1 MGATKPARLD
11 LRSSRLRS
19 PAIISFA
26 RGRPSSLTDGG
37 RVFTIR
43 EVIRG
48 NTFHLSLRN
57 DEDIVTVAIKKIE
70 NDVAAA
76 VSEAMDLASYRD
88 FLPKSSPVFLKVNL
102 GWDLFLPG
110 SVTNPAVFE
119 AVVRKLKGHTAHLAV
134 VESDQVLE
142 NVEKAY
148 AKSRISEIARSQGI
162 SWINLSRQKLV
173 MKAIPENR
181 IIKNVPIPEI
191 LTQGTILTLPVMK
204 THNKSAVTLSLK
216 NQWGCIPKM
225 RHMYHLVLN
234 EAIADVNVALGV
246 KFAVID
252 GTIGMEGNAP
262 KTGIPREV
270 GIVGAG
276 NDLVEI
282 DSVFARLMGLDPLTI
297 SHIVEAERRGLGK
310 IGTGW
315 VGDRLD
321 PIRPF
326 LPARHNIVSRW
337 ELFLRKSILSRLIF
351 SPPIFLFMLL
361 GSKLYYYSFDLTR
374 GRRIRKA
381 FLTHPL
387 YGPYF
392 RKAEGRG
399 GATERNGAD
408 VHRDQG

>member
-1 MGATKPARLD
+1 MILPSLPCYS
-11 LRSSRLRS
+11 LRLRS
-19 PAIISFA
+19 PPIISFA
-26 RGRPSSLTDGG
+26 QHRPSSLTDDGG
-37 RVFTIR
+37 VFTIR
-43 EVIRG
+43 EAIRG
-48 NTFHLSLRN
+48 ETSQLPYRDNEN
-57 DEDIVTVAIKKIE
+57 IVTVAIKKIDK
-70 NDVAAA
+70 DVAAA

-88 FLPKSSPVFLKVNL
+88 FIPKSSPLFLKVNL

-119 AVVRKLKGHTAHLAV
+119 AVVKKLKGHGAPLCV

-148 AKSRISEIARSQGI
+148 GKSRISEIARRHGI
-162 SWINLSRQKLV
+162 SWINLSRQKLI
-173 MKAIPENR
+173 MKSIPENR
-181 IIKNVPIPEI
+181 IIKNVTIPEI

-225 RHMYHLVLN
+225 RHMYHLVLD

-246 KFAVID
+246 KFAVVD

-276 NDLVEI
+276 SDLVEI
-282 DSVFARLMGLDPLTI
+282 DSVFARLMGLDPRAI
-297 SHIVEAERRGLGK
+297 PHIVEAARRGLGK
-310 IGTGW
+310 IGKDW
-315 VGDRLD
+315 VGDRMD

-326 LPARHNIVSRW
+326 LPARHNVVSRW
-337 ELFLRKSILSRLIF
+337 ELLLRKSIVSRLIF
-351 SPPIFLFMLL
+351 RPPIFPFMLL
-361 GSKLYYYSFDLTR
+361 GSKLYYHAFDLTR

-392 RKAEGRG
+392 RNVGGRSG
-399 GATERNGAD
+399 RKERNRTES
-408 VHRDQG
+408 HLDQGL